1 MLQCSRVSQHPHTH
15 QAPAIYGNITLASSA
30 CSYACAV
37 IGMHQFCM
45 FHCWHKASLL
55 QQLQLL
61 TPPQPNRN
69 SRGTVTVHTDK
80 PDDAITITLTVQN
93 DSKSAHHFEASTIP
107 FTRHPTGT
115 WSHLTLGWS
124 ISTQFVPKRQEFER
138 SNLQKFKCLGVRFFI
153 QEKNQYL
160 VFSLSLLTNDF
171 LTSRIWFKPH
181 AGKEVLHGVI
191 AKIIRDRTKF
201 KQISLQERKREEY
214 QFCKCTYTT
223 TRLIGINL
231 NIAFYQRG
239 CDLIGYRTRCL

>member
-1 MLQCSRVSQHPHTH
+1 MIQKAAITSKLQQF
-15 QAPAIYGNITLASSA
+15 LSSA
-30 CSYACAV
+30 THGHLITSDTWVEHFNTICTQEAG
-37 IGMHQFCM
+37 I
-45 FHCWHKASLL
+45 WTK
-55 QQLQLL
+55 
-61 TPPQPNRN
+61 QP
-69 SRGTVTVHTDK
+69 SE
-80 PDDAITITLTVQN
+80 VQM
-93 DSKSAHHFEASTIP
+93 S
-107 FTRHPTGT
+107 
-115 WSHLTLGWS
+115 
-124 ISTQFVPKRQEFER
+124 
-138 SNLQKFKCLGVRFFI
+138 GVRFFI